1 MSYGMVFYMFND
13 LKREVIVQF
22 VDICGIVEQSL
33 CFFFIIMI
41 NCFVLLL
48 ITKMAS
54 YYLSVVKRSN
64 LVIYLLI
71 IYKVQ

>member
-13 LKREVIVQF
+13 LKREVIVHF